1 VQVDAS
7 TSPLQIGRSR
17 PRRRRL
23 LLRWGLPLL
32 IVLAVLALVVGFAF
46 AGSKSRIAAGVTI
59 AGVDVG
65 GLSPAQARNELQRRF
80 ASVEQ
85 QPVAFTAAGHTFKIS
100 PAELGVQPDWNAALA
115 QAQRAGSGSGPL
127 RGFRR
132 LGIRFFGSDVKLQP
146 RVFQAALIYEVDR
159 LARTVDVSHDDAK
172 VQLRGG
178 QPVVVPGRAGAELD
192 QKAAGPVIL
201 AALVG
206 LEHGSVALPVRIDP
220 VRVTAAQLAPVEAQV
235 RTALSAPVRLKL
247 GPTRWRLTPARLAP
261 LLDLPQGGTKA
272 LGIAGPAADAYFARL
287 TKRVERAPVDASF
300 AVTAAGGIRV
310 VPDRPGTTLD
320 VIASAKALRAAALSP
335 TRRLARLAVVQ
346 AQPKRTTAD
355 AKAMG
360 ITGTVS
366 SYETYFGGV
375 PNRIHNVQVVAHLVD
390 EQLIPPDENWSFN
403 GATGERTAAKGFLVA
418 PVIINGEL
426 GTGLGGGVCQV
437 STTVFNAAYEA
448 GLRITARTNHALYI
462 SHYPLGRDATVNY
475 PNVDLRFV
483 NDTGHWL
490 YLRTF
495 VTASSLRVTLYG
507 TPDHRRVESTNA
519 PLVATGKVPVKRV
532 KDPTMLK
539 GQTTVDTLGSPP
551 LATSVERK
559 VYAPGGKLLYDDVW
573 HSSYDSVP
581 TVLRVGTKP
590 KPKPNQKPAG
600 GHQPVAPAA
609 TTQQ

>member
-23 LLRWGLPLL
+23 LLRWGLPLVV
-32 IVLAVLALVVGFAF
+32 VLAVLALIVGFAF
-46 AGSKSRIAAGVTI
+46 AGSPGRIAAGVTI

-65 GLSPAQARNELQRRF
+65 GLNSAQARSELQRRF
-80 ASVEQ
+80 AAVERQ
-85 QPVAFTAAGHTFKIS
+85 AVDFSAAGHTFRIS
-100 PAELGVQPDWNAALA
+100 PAELGVQPDWGAAIA
-115 QAQRAGSGSGPL
+115 QAQRVGSGSGPL

-132 LGIRFFGSDVKLQP
+132 LDVRFFGSDVKLQP
-146 RVFQAALIYEVDR
+146 RVFQAALIYEIDR
-159 LARTVDVSHDDAK
+159 LASTVDVSHEDAK

-178 QPVVVPGRAGAELD
+178 RPVVVPGRAGAELD

-206 LEHGSVALPVRIDP
+206 FERGSVALPVRIDP
-220 VRVTAAQLAPVEAQV
+220 VRVTAAELAPVEAQA
-235 RTALSAPVRLKL
+235 RTALSCPVRVQLRL
-247 GPTRWRLTPARLAP
+247 ARWRLTPAQLAP
-261 LLDLPQGGTKA
+261 LLELPHGGTTT
-272 LGIAGPAADAYFARL
+272 LRIAGPAADRYFSRL
-287 TKRVERAPVDASF
+287 MKRVEHAPVDARF
-300 AVTAAGGIRV
+300 AVTAGGGIRI

-320 VIASAKALRAAALSP
+320 VVASAKALRAAALSP
-335 TRRLARLAVVQ
+335 VHRLARLSVVEAQ
-346 AQPKRTTAD
+346 AKRTTAD

-366 SYETYFGGV
+366 TYETFFGGV

-390 EQLIPPDENWSFN
+390 DQLIPPGKNWSFN
-403 GATGERTAAKGFLVA
+403 GATGERTAAQGFLVA

-426 GTGLGGGVCQV
+426 ATGLGGGVCQV
-437 STTVFNAAYEA
+437 STTVFNAAYDA

-475 PNVDLRFV
+475 PDVDLRFV

-495 VTASSLRVTLYG
+495 VTDSSLRVTLYG
-507 TPDHRRVESTNA
+507 TPDHRRIESTTQ

-539 GQTTVDTLGSPP
+539 GETEIQTQGAPP
-551 LATSVERK
+551 QATSVERK

-573 HSSYDSVP
+573 HSSYRSEP
-581 TVLRVGTKP
+581 TVLLVGAKP
-590 KPKPNQKPAG
+590 KAKPKQKPG
-600 GHQPVAPAA
+600 GHQPVAPVP
-609 TTQQ
+609 TTQP